1 MNPVFRPSH
10 SSGFVERTLTDINKT
25 LEQSLFADSI
35 ARQDG
40 LLQSLDARLKLI
52 SLLLLLIAVSF
63 SHNLWVIVGLYL
75 ITPILAVGSHIP
87 LRLFIQRIWIA
98 VLLFTGLVALP
109 GIFITPGPVLIT
121 LWPGIAI
128 TRTGSLSAVFLIL
141 RAATSVSLATLLVL
155 STRWNTVLKT
165 LGVLHLPDVIV
176 LTLGMTYRY
185 IHLLLHATNDMFL
198 SRKSRILRRLSP
210 VEERG
215 LVSAMGGAL
224 LSKSL
229 QISSDVYLA
238 MQSRGFRY
246 YPKTMDTFQFSRK
259 DILASIIVIIITSAA
274 LWLGR

>member
-1 MNPVFRPSH
+1 VNPVFRPSH